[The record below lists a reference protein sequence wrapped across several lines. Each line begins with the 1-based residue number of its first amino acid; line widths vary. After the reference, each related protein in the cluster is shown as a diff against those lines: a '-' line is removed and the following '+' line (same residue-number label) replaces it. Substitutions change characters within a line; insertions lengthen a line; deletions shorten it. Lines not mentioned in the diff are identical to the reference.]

1 MNRNDVCYNTGMKK
15 TLLKLENV
23 DKSYDG
29 IQILKNIDLEV
40 YDGEFLTLLGPSG
53 CGKTTILRLIG
64 GFEEIDSG
72 RLVLGN
78 TEISSL
84 PPDLRNVN
92 TVFQS
97 YALFPHM
104 NVYNNVAFGL
114 KMKKLPKERIDAEVR
129 EVLSLVKLDSFSQKM
144 PHELSG
150 GQQQRVAIARAIV
163 NKPSILL
170 LDESL
175 SALDYKLRKTMQ
187 IELKQMQRKL
197 GITFLFVTHDQEEAL
212 SMSDRIVVMN
222 EGTIEQIATPK
233 EVYEN
238 PKNIFVANFI
248 GQTNLLTAEPTE
260 TAGFYRLENKTMS
273 LPNYAAKT
281 SAKRFTV
288 LVRPEDFRCERRL
301 EDVQTPNYLEGELK
315 EIIYKGV
322 TVDLVIELSNG
333 KTIFASEFYN
343 EESDALEYETGQT
356 IYVYWNEGWESI
368 LEN

>member
-1 MNRNDVCYNTGMKK
+1 MKK
-15 TLLKLENV
+15 GLLKLENIN
-23 DKSYDG
+23 KSYG
-29 IQILKNIDLEV
+29 GVQVLRNIDLEI

-53 CGKTTILRLIG
+53 CGKTTILRIIG
-64 GFEEIDSG
+64 GFEDFDSG
-72 RLVLGN
+72 VLTLEGN
-78 TEISSL
+78 EISKL
-84 PPDLRNVN
+84 PPNKRNVN

-97 YALFPHM
+97 YALFPHL
-104 NVYNNVAFGL
+104 NVFDNIAFGL
-114 KMKKLPKERIDAEVR
+114 KMKKLPDEEIREEVR
-129 EVLSLVKLDSFSQKM
+129 KVLALVKLESFSASM
-144 PHELSG
+144 VHELSG

-175 SALDYKLRKTMQ
+175 SALDFKLRKMMQ
-187 IELKQMQRKL
+187 IELKQMQRSL

-222 EGTIEQIATPK
+222 NGTIEQIATPK

-248 GQTNLLTAEPTE
+248 GQTNLLDAVRIDPSGSLFEIE
-260 TAGFYRLENKTMS
+260 GKQMGFDYFS
-273 LPNYAAKT
+273 SKT
-281 SAKRFTV
+281 SAERFTV
-288 LVRPEDFRCERRL
+288 LVRPEDFRCERNL
-301 EDVQTPNYLEGELK
+301 EDVKTPNYLQGELK

-322 TVDLVIELSNG
+322 TIDLVIELSNT

-343 EESDALEYETGQT
+343 EDSDALEYKPGQT
-356 IYVYWNEGWESI
+356 VYVYWNEGWESI